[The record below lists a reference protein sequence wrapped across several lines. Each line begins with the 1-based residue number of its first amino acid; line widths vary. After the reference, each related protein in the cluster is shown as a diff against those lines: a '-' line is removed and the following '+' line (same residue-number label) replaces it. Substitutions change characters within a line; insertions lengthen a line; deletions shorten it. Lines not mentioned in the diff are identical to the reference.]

1 MAPIKFEEQIKDKLE
16 QRTVTP
22 SAEAW
27 SKLSEQLDADDKR
40 SKKASFWWFGIA
52 ASIAALVFVSISYF
66 GQQDETSIDN
76 TIVEDKIKN
85 AIQPKAEEKII
96 DTDKTVTEDI
106 VATEKDNTIKGV
118 ETQTEAPKTVIK
130 EKVNQVKT
138 INKVIP
144 KSVTNDMAKVE
155 KQAPQRTDNL
165 ELIKTPQDL
174 MTPKLKVEL
183 NSVASVIQEVKSKNK
198 STVTDQQIDSLLKV
212 ANRELLMDKA
222 IKKSSNVVNA
232 DALLQDVE
240 EAMGQSFRT
249 RIYETLKDNYKK
261 VRTAVAE
268 RNN

>member
-27 SKLSEQLDADDKR
+27 SKLSEQLDADHKR

-52 ASIAALVFVSISYF
+52 ASIAALIFVSISYF

-76 TIVEDKIKN
+76 SIVKDEIKN
-85 AIQPKAEEKII
+85 IIQPKAEEKVI
-96 DTDKTVTEDI
+96 DINKTVTEDI
-106 VATEKDNTIKGV
+106 VAIEKDDAIKEV

-130 EKVNQVKT
+130 KNVNQVKT
-138 INKVIP
+138 INKVIL
-144 KSVTNDMAKVE
+144 KSVTNDVAKVE
-155 KQAPQRTDNL
+155 KQVPQRTDNL
-165 ELIKTPQDL
+165 ELKKTPQEL
-174 MTPKLKVEL
+174 MTPKLEVEL
-183 NSVASVIQEVKSKNK
+183 NSVASVMQEVKSKNK
-198 STVTDQQIDSLLKV
+198 NTVTDQQIDSLLKV
-212 ANRELLMDKA
+212 ANRELLIDKA
-222 IKKSSNVVNA
+222 VKKSSNIVNA

-240 EAMGQSFRT
+240 EAMGESFRT

-261 VRTAVAE
+261 VKTAVAQ